1 LPIDDTDP
9 ENKRLLNLKADSQQ
23 YDTINS
29 VEIKKDDEKSHEE
42 KLQALQN
49 LGINF
54 TKTQLE
60 KLELE

>member
-1 LPIDDTDP
+1 M
-9 ENKRLLNLKADSQQ
+9 
-23 YDTINS
+23 INS